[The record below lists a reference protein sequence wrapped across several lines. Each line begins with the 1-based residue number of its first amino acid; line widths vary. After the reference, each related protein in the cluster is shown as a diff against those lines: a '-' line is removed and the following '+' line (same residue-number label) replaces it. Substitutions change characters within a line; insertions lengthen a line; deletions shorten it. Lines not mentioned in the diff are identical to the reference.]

1 MISHLK
7 RGDVTDM
14 SIKFPHSI
22 IMEDPRD
29 ANRVVMYQI
38 TCSYAMWPA
47 IQKVYRSVAD
57 TLDVAILCDPLYDEM
72 ERISNGERE
81 AYESRHFH

>member
-1 MISHLK
+1 
-7 RGDVTDM
+7 M

-22 IMEDPRD
+22 VMQDPRD
-29 ANRVVMYQI
+29 TNDIVVYQI
-38 TCSYAMWPA
+38 TCSCAMWPI

-57 TLDVAILCDPLYDEM
+57 AFGVDILCDPLDDEKECM
-72 ERISNGERE
+72 FDGEQE

>member
-1 MISHLK
+1 
-7 RGDVTDM
+7 M

-29 ANRVVMYQI
+29 ANSVVVYQI

-57 TLDVAILCDPLYDEM
+57 VFNVKMLCDPLDEEK
-72 ERISNGERE
+72 ERIFDGERE